1 MLSNAEKSI
10 SFAALRDVLKFSYVV
25 INAKNLLIH
34 TDKDILTISLE
45 IGYSSV
51 NSFINQFK
59 AAYNITPGKF
69 RNNYRKALY
78 T

>member
-1 MLSNAEKSI
+1 MYDKNPPENGGFVSN
-10 SFAALRDVLKFSYVV
+10 
-25 INAKNLLIH
+25 LIH
-34 TDKDILTISLE
+34 DAAMPASWIFLCLTQLFK
-45 IGYSSV
+45 YSSV